1 MENKDNSTDIK
12 NSEKTIE
19 DLNKNIEKYI
29 SLANE
34 VKELEDSIKATR
46 EKIKEI
52 SIQTQSY
59 RSLIEDYLINNGM
72 DSYTFQDYRFGI
84 VERKKTKKPDKD
96 EIHDIIYNEI
106 KDKITKKDVA
116 VKTTEKIMNNM
127 INGGETERVKK
138 INVKKIK
145 EKQTKSN
152 KIKKTNKKDQ

>member
-46 EKIKEI
+46 ERIKEI
-52 SIQTQSY
+52 NIQVQSY

-84 VERKKTKKPDKD
+84 VERKIIKKPDKD

-116 VKTTEKIMNNM
+116 VKTTEKSMKKM
-127 INGGETERVKK
+127 INRGETEKVKK

>member
-46 EKIKEI
+46 ERIKEI
-52 SIQTQSY
+52 NIQVQSY

-84 VERKKTKKPDKD
+84 VERKITKKPDKD
-96 EIHDIIYNEI
+96 E
-106 KDKITKKDVA
+106 ITKKDVA

>member
-52 SIQTQSY
+52 NIQTQSY

-84 VERKKTKKPDKD
+84 VERKITKKPDKD

-116 VKTTEKIMNNM
+116 VKTTEKIMKNM

-152 KIKKTNKKDQ
+152 KIKKTNKKD

>member
-59 RSLIEDYLINNGM
+59 RSLIEDYLINNNM

-84 VERKKTKKPDKD
+84 VERKITKKPDKD

-127 INGGETERVKK
+127 INGGEKERVKK

>member
-1 MENKDNSTDIK
+1 MESNDKIDNQNNKKTN
-12 NSEKTIE
+12 TIE

-29 SLANE
+29 CLTND
-34 VKELEDSIKATR
+34 VKQLEESIKATR

-52 SIQTQSY
+52 NIQVQSY
-59 RSLIEDYLINNGM
+59 RSLIEEYLINNNI
-72 DSYTFQDYRFGI
+72 DAYTFQDYRFGI
-84 VERKKTKKPDKD
+84 IERKKTKKPDKD

-116 VKTTEKIMNNM
+116 VKTTEKIINNM

-145 EKQTKSN
+145 DKQTKNN
-152 KIKKTNKKDQ
+152 KVKKTSKKD